1 MTMAMAQECESVR
14 NNSDLIYS
22 AEQIKCAIN
31 RLAVELEARLAGRAA
46 HVLCVMNGALIFTS
60 DLVRHIDGDLK
71 IDYLQVSSYGDTT
84 TGGEIEWHKTP
95 QYPLQDQVIVIVDD
109 IFDRG
114 STMHALISHCQS
126 QGADEII
133 TCVMLSK
140 NLPNRSHN
148 FKPDLIGLEVDDRYV
163 FGYGMDYKG
172 HLRHMP
178 DIYALKET

>member
-1 MTMAMAQECESVR
+1 MTMAMVQEYERVR

-22 AEQIKCAIN
+22 AEQIKYAIN
-31 RLAVELEARLAGRAA
+31 RLAIELEAKLAGRPA

-71 IDYLQVSSYGDTT
+71 IDYLQVSSYANTT
-84 TGGEIEWHKTP
+84 IGGEIEWHKTP
-95 QYPLQDQVIVIVDD
+95 QYPLQDQVVVIVDD

-114 STMHALISHCQS
+114 STMHALISYCQS
-126 QGADEII
+126 EGVDEII

-140 NLPNRSHN
+140 KLPNRSYN